1 MDQRTRLL
9 SLTGTRPTNAVRQ
22 PRVYFLIPESII
34 KSCSEVQ
41 IWQSSYKK
49 APGRGWRHLI
59 IGWRG
64 RRQEPDRL
72 LPEKKKKE
80 KGGTSHLLIRRLFY
94 FKLRGI
100 NKTLT

>member
-1 MDQRTRLL
+1 MDQSTQLL

-72 LPEKKKKE
+72 LPVKKKKKE
-80 KGGTSHLLIRRLFY
+80 GGNKSFINTMTTLL
-94 FKLRGI
+94 
-100 NKTLT
+100 